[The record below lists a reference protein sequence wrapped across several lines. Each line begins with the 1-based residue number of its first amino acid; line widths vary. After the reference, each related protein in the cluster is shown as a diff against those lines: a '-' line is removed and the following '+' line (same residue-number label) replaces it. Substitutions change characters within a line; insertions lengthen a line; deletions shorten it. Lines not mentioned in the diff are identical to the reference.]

1 MQQSL
6 QCGARHL
13 DLTEP
18 VIMGVVNVT
27 PDSFS
32 DGGRYSDLEAAYQ
45 QARALV
51 EQGAA
56 IIDIGGESTRPGAA
70 PVPVAEELRRVIPL
84 LEALRE
90 LDCIL
95 SIDTRKPEVM
105 AAAVAAGADMIND
118 VNALRA
124 DGALEAVRDSSVA
137 VCLMHMQGQPQSMQQ
152 APHYTDVVAEVR
164 QFLQQRAEWLVEQ
177 GIDRS
182 RLVLDPGFG
191 FGKTLAHNQALFRAL
206 PDLVR
211 LEFPVLVGV
220 SRKSMIGALLQG
232 RPVAGRLQG
241 SVTAALLAAQAG
253 ARILRVHDVAETHDA
268 LTLWQAL
275 R

>member
-1 MQQSL
+1 MQQFL
-6 QCGARHL
+6 QCGARGL
-13 DLTEP
+13 DLAEP

-45 QARALV
+45 QARVLV

-56 IIDIGGESTRPGAA
+56 ILDIGGESTRPGAA
-70 PVPVAEELRRVIPL
+70 QVPVAEELRRVLPL

-105 AAAVAAGADMIND
+105 AAAIAAGADMIND

-124 DGALEAVRDSSVA
+124 DGALEVVRDSGVA

-164 QFLQQRAEWLVEQ
+164 QFLQQRARSLLQQ

-206 PDLVR
+206 PDLVH
-211 LEFPVLVGV
+211 LGFPLLVGV
-220 SRKSMIGALLQG
+220 SRKSMIGALLQE